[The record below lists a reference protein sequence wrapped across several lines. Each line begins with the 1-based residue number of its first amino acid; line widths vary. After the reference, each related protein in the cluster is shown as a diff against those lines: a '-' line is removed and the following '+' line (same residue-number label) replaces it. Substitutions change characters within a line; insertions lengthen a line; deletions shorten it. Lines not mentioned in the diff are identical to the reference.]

1 MSKGRVKY
9 FNEQKGWGIIS
20 GADLQQDV
28 YVHYTAINMEGYRT
42 LSEGQ
47 QVSYDLLQSDN
58 GPAARNV
65 TPER

>member
-9 FNEQKGWGIIS
+9 FNEQKGWGIIA
-20 GADLQQDV
+20 GADFQHDV
-28 YVHYTAINMEGYRT
+28 YVHYTAINMDGYRT

-47 QVSYDLLQSDN
+47 EVSYDLLQSDL

-65 TPER
+65 TPDR

>member
-1 MSKGRVKY
+1 MSRGKVKY

-20 GADLQQDV
+20 GSEPGEDV
-28 YVHYTAINMEGYRT
+28 YVHYTAINMDGYKT

-47 QVSYDLLQSDN
+47 EVLYELSQTES

-65 TPER
+65 TLEP

>member
-20 GADLQQDV
+20 GADFQQDV
-28 YVHYTAINMEGYRT
+28 YVHYTAINMDGYKT
-42 LSEGQ
+42 LNEGQ
-47 QVSYDLLQSDN
+47 EVSYDLLQSDL

-65 TPER
+65 TLEG

>member
-9 FNEQKGWGIIS
+9 FNEQKGWGIIE
-20 GADLQQDV
+20 GADSDRDV
-28 YVHYTAINMEGYRT
+28 YVHYTAIQMDGYKT

-47 QVSYDLLQSDN
+47 EVSYELSQSDH

-65 TPER
+65 TPRG

>member
-20 GADLQQDV
+20 SADPQQDV
-28 YVHYTAINMEGYRT
+28 YVHYTSIIMDGYKT

-58 GPAARNV
+58 GPAAHNV